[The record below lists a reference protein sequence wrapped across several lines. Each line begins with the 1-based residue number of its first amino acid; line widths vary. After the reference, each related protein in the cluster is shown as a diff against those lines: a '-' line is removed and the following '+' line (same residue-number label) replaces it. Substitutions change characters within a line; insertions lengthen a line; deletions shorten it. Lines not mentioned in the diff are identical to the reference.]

1 MNYKFDM
8 KKLIYIVG
16 VLLCA
21 LGACQ
26 KAEEQGGHGEDCVAR
41 LTVQVPEDVLTK
53 AVSQAGLV
61 DIVYYDVW
69 TADFETLLF
78 SGSGAVQDCVAE
90 IEVALVQDQTF
101 QFIFWAQNENAA
113 GPYSWTNLKK
123 VKVDY
128 SKFTVNNKD
137 CYDAFYAVETIV
149 ADGEDK
155 VVRLYRPFAQLNFGA
170 TTMNADFGE
179 FTITSNSVTVSKY
192 ASAFDTVGG
201 KAVDYVD
208 APVTFTAATGGLVQT
223 ETQDSKD
230 LQVGEAA
237 YYWVAMNYLLVP
249 AEQTATVNVDAE
261 FNTRVGKVKH
271 RIPNVPLSKNY
282 RTNIVGDLF
291 TSTAKLNIVVE
302 ESFQTPDTNKNLE

>member
-1 MNYKFDM
+1 MKKFIM

-16 VLLCA
+16 VLLFA
-21 LGACQ
+21 IVACQ
-26 KAEEQGGHGEDCVAR
+26 KTEEQGSHGEDCVAR

-69 TADFETLLF
+69 NEDFTTLLF
-78 SGSGAVQDCVAE
+78 SGSGAVEDCRAE
-90 IEVALVQDQTF
+90 LEVALVMDQTF
-101 QFIFWAQNENAA
+101 QFIFWAQNENAD

-123 VKVDY
+123 VNVDY
-128 SKFTVNNKD
+128 SKFTVNNTD
-137 CYDAFYAVETIV
+137 CYDAFYAVATIV

-170 TTMNADFGE
+170 TRMNADFGE

-201 KAVDYVD
+201 MAVDYVES
-208 APVTFTAATGGLVQT
+208 PVTFTAATGGLVQA
-223 ETQDSKD
+223 ETQDNKD

-249 AEQTATVNVDAE
+249 SDQSTTVNVEAS
-261 FNTRVGKVKH
+261 FTTKVGTVKLK
-271 RIPNVPLSKNY
+271 IPNVPLNKNY

-291 TSTAKLNIVVE
+291 TSTAQLNIVVE
-302 ESFQTPDTNKNLE
+302 ESFKTPDENKYL

>member
-1 MNYKFDM
+1 MSAF
-8 KKLIYIVG
+8 V
-16 VLLCA
+16 
-21 LGACQ
+21 ACQ
-26 KAEEQGGHGEDCVAR
+26 KEEEQGSHGEDCVAR

-69 TADFETLLF
+69 NEDFTTLLF
-78 SGSGAVQDCVAE
+78 SGSGAVEDCRAE
-90 IEVALVQDQTF
+90 LEVALVMDQTF
-101 QFIFWAQNENAA
+101 QFIFWAQNENAD

-123 VKVDY
+123 VNVDY

-137 CYDAFYAVETIV
+137 CYDAFYAVATIV

-170 TTMNADFGE
+170 TRMNADFGE

-201 KAVDYVD
+201 KAVDYVN
-208 APVTFTAATGGLVQT
+208 APVTFTAATGGLVQA

-230 LQVGEAA
+230 LQVGDGT

-249 AEQTATVNVDAE
+249 SDQSTTVNVEAS
-261 FNTRVGKVKH
+261 FTTKVGTVKH
-271 RIPNVPLSKNY
+271 KIPNVPLNKNY

-291 TSTAKLNIVVE
+291 TSTAQLNIVVE
-302 ESFQTPDTNKNLE
+302 ESFKTPDENKYLNN

>member
-1 MNYKFDM
+1 MSAF
-8 KKLIYIVG
+8 V
-16 VLLCA
+16 
-21 LGACQ
+21 ACQ
-26 KAEEQGGHGEDCVAR
+26 KAEEQGSHGEDCVAR
-41 LTVQVPEDVLTK
+41 LTVQVPEDILTK

-69 TADFETLLF
+69 NEDFTTLLF
-78 SGSGAVQDCVAE
+78 SGSGAVEDCRAE
-90 IEVALVQDQTF
+90 LEVALVMDQTF
-101 QFIFWAQNENAA
+101 QFIFWAQNENAD

-123 VKVDY
+123 VNVDY

-137 CYDAFYAVETIV
+137 CYDAFYAVATIV

-170 TTMNADFGE
+170 STMNADFGE

-201 KAVDYVD
+201 MAVDYVN
-208 APVTFTAATGGLVQT
+208 APVTFTAATGGLVQA

-230 LQVGEAA
+230 LQVGDGT

-249 AEQTATVNVDAE
+249 SDQSTTVNVEAS
-261 FNTRVGKVKH
+261 FTTKVGTVNHK
-271 RIPNVPLSKNY
+271 IPNVPLNKNY

-291 TSTAKLNIVVE
+291 TSTAQLNIVVE
-302 ESFQTPDTNKNLE
+302 ESFKTPDENKYL